1 MTGVGTRVIWC
12 TPGNR
17 LETDL
22 ITGVTQRGFTVVRR
36 CLEAVDVLAAASI
49 EPHAAVV
56 VDADTP
62 RLSADTVAAIPGLRE
77 RIVIALASDQDAAVR
92 ARNWGIDSVVLLS
105 DPDVLDRLTTELS
118 AHKQSA
124 HKQSARKP
132 VLPEHEKSPNPQSTM
147 GGASRITVVYGPA
160 GAPGRSTIA
169 LGLAEAWS
177 RSGDRVCLI
186 DADSIGPSLA
196 LLVGMTEDVSGVL
209 VASRY
214 ADQGALDSRSLG
226 SACRRLDDR
235 LWLMSG
241 VGSADRWHQL
251 RPASFERVVRLCAEN
266 FDRVVIDT
274 NPLLNVEGFDDVL
287 TTGMPSR
294 DGVTRSA
301 FHLSDCVVVVTQ
313 PDAVS
318 VLRLSADLP
327 LVMRLIEHSRVSV
340 AVNRSS
346 KRDAR
351 AATHVGEVLT
361 EAGVNVPIY
370 TVPDD
375 GAVSTCR
382 RNGSLLWEVAA
393 TKKLRR
399 SLAKLGNSLAA

>member
-1 MTGVGTRVIWC
+1 MNGAVTRVIWC

-62 RLSADTVAAIPGLRE
+62 RLSADTVAAIPGMRE
-77 RIVIALASDQDAAVR
+77 RIVIALAPDQEVAVR
-92 ARNWGIDSVVLLS
+92 MRNWGIDSVVMLS
-105 DPDVLDRLTTELS
+105 DPDVLDRLTSELG
-118 AHKQSA
+118 AHKPALSEHAHPSNQCETTGDASA
-124 HKQSARKP
+124 
-132 VLPEHEKSPNPQSTM
+132 V
-147 GGASRITVVYGPA
+147 TVVYGPA
-160 GAPGRSTIA
+160 GAPGRSTIS

-209 VASRY
+209 VAARY
-214 ADQGALDSRSLG
+214 ADQGALDMRSLG

-241 VGSADRWHQL
+241 VGSSDRWHQL

-274 NPLLNVEGFDDVL
+274 NPLLNVEGFDDAL
-287 TTGMPSR
+287 TAGMPSR

-301 FHLSDCVVVVTQ
+301 LHLSDRVVVVTQ

-318 VLRLSADLP
+318 VVRLSVDLP
-327 LVMRLIEHSRVSV
+327 LAMRLIEHSRVSV
-340 AVNRSS
+340 VVNRSS
-346 KRDAR
+346 KRDSR
-351 AATHVGEVLT
+351 AGTDVAEVLT
-361 EAGVNVPIY
+361 EIGINVPVH
-370 TVPDD
+370 TVPED

-399 SLAKLGNSLAA
+399 SLSKLGNSLAA

>member
-1 MTGVGTRVIWC
+1 MTGTVNRVIWC
-12 TPGNR
+12 TPGNP

-49 EPHAAVV
+49 EPQGAVV
-56 VDADTP
+56 IDADTP
-62 RLSADTVAAIPGLRE
+62 RFSADTVAAIPALRE
-77 RIVIALASDQDAAVR
+77 RIVIALASDQDAAIR
-92 ARNWGIDSVVLLS
+92 ARNWGIDSVVMLS
-105 DPDVLDRLTTELS
+105 DGDVMDRIAAELS
-118 AHKQSA
+118 VDRG
-124 HKQSARKP
+124 AR
-132 VLPEHEKSPNPQSTM
+132 PEYAQTPNLHLAA
-147 GGASRITVVYGPA
+147 GGPPSGVTVVYGPA

-214 ADQGALDSRSLG
+214 ADQGALDIRSLG

-251 RPASFERVVRLCAEN
+251 RPASFERVVRLCAEH

-274 NPLLNVEGFDDVL
+274 NPLLNVEGFDDAL
-287 TTGMPSR
+287 TAGMPSR

-301 FHLSDCVVVVTQ
+301 LQLSDCVVVVTQ

-318 VLRLSADLP
+318 VLRLSIDVP
-327 LVMRLIEHSRVSV
+327 VVMRLIEHSRVSV

-351 AATHVGEVLT
+351 AGAHVAEVLT
-361 EAGVNVPIY
+361 EAGINVPVH
-370 TVPDD
+370 TVPED

-399 SLAKLGNSLAA
+399 SLSKLGNSLAA

>member
-1 MTGVGTRVIWC
+1 VNSDVNRVIWC
-12 TPGNR
+12 TPGNPH
-17 LETDL
+17 ETDL
-22 ITGVTQRGFTVVRR
+22 ISGVTQRGFTVVRR

-56 VDADTP
+56 LDADTP
-62 RLSADTVAAIPGLRE
+62 RLSADTVAAIPKLRE
-77 RIVIALASDQDAAVR
+77 RIVIALAPDQDAAVQV
-92 ARNWGIDSVVLLS
+92 RNWGIHSVVMLS
-105 DPDVLDRLTTELS
+105 DPDVLDRITSELS
-118 AHKQSA
+118 ATRA
-124 HKQSARKP
+124 A
-132 VLPEHEKSPNPQSTM
+132 LAEHASTANQRATT
-147 GGASRITVVYGPA
+147 GDGSDVTVVYGAA

-169 LGLAEAWS
+169 LGLSEAWS

-209 VASRY
+209 VAARY
-214 ADQGALDSRSLG
+214 ADQGALDVRSLS

-235 LWLMSG
+235 LWLMTG
-241 VGSADRWHQL
+241 IGSADRWHQL
-251 RPASFERVVRLCAEN
+251 RPASFERVVSLCAEH

-274 NPLLNVEGFDDVL
+274 NPLLNVEGFDDAL
-287 TTGMPSR
+287 TAGMPGR

-301 FHLSDCVVVVTQ
+301 LHMSDSVVVVTQ

-318 VLRLSADLP
+318 VVRLSVDVP
-327 LVMRLIEHSRVSV
+327 MVMRLIEHSRVSV
-340 AVNRSS
+340 AVNRAS
-346 KRDAR
+346 KRDGR
-351 AATHVGEVLT
+351 AGTHVAEVLT
-361 EAGVNVPIY
+361 ESGINVPVH
-370 TVPDD
+370 TVPED

-399 SLAKLGNSLAA
+399 SLSKLGNSLAA

>member
-1 MTGVGTRVIWC
+1 MSGVVNRVIWC

-22 ITGVTQRGFTVVRR
+22 ITGVNQRGFTVVRR

-77 RIVIALASDQDAAVR
+77 RIVIALAADQEAAVR
-92 ARNWGIDSVVLLS
+92 VRNWGIDRVVLLS
-105 DPDVLDRLTTELS
+105 DPDVLDRLTTELTS
-118 AHKQSA
+118 HKQSA
-124 HKQSARKP
+124 HKAAVS
-132 VLPEHEKSPNPQSTM
+132 EHEKSRNPQPAM
-147 GGASRITVVYGPA
+147 GDASGITVVYGPA

-214 ADQGALDSRSLG
+214 ADQGALDIRSLG

-274 NPLLNVEGFDDVL
+274 NPLLNVEGFDDAL
-287 TTGMPSR
+287 TTGIPSR

-301 FHLSDCVVVVTQ
+301 LHLSDCVVVVTQ

-327 LVMRLIEHSRVSV
+327 LVTRLIEHSRVSV

-351 AATHVGEVLT
+351 AGNHVAEVLT
-361 EAGVNVPIY
+361 ETGINVPVH
-370 TVPDD
+370 TVPED

-399 SLAKLGNSLAA
+399 SLSKLGNSLAA